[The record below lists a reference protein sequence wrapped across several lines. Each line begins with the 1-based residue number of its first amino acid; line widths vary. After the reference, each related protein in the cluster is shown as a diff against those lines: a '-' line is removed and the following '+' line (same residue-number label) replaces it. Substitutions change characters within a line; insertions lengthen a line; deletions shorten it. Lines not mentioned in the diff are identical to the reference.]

1 WCSGGTCQSW
11 PYNHGS
17 ETINGGWTEWNA
29 DSGCTY
35 NCMIDGSGV
44 YLWTRKCENPFAL
57 NGGDD
62 CFGEKNSYELCD
74 PDISIIERCEK
85 VTVQQ
90 YIDDTCRKKSTNNT
104 PYVGGSQ
111 YAHNIK
117 VPTHACHVY
126 CQRADTGEFVPSG
139 LLPDGSLCHIDD
151 EGTNYYCVY
160 GLCNKP
166 IIGAN
171 VKILKFLTNIV
182 NFIV

>member
-1 WCSGGTCQSW
+1 
-11 PYNHGS
+11 
-17 ETINGGWTEWNA
+17 
-29 DSGCTY
+29 
-35 NCMIDGSGV
+35 MIDGSGV

-171 VKILKFLTNIV
+171 ELPY
-182 NFIV
+182 